1 VATKLLLR
9 RSRSVSGIRNNPIL
23 SPEVLTPE
31 SRLKSVSLRSLHC
44 SILHPRA
51 PKIRHLNASH
61 SLLIDL
67 DKHIAKVQE
76 LEYKVSELEARIAE
90 REALRYAQEDSDS
103 HNSCQN
109 NRFTENLVS
118 EEDRLAFQN
127 RLNEAKKRAEEL
139 SRKTNME
146 EANILSWHSKRLKE
160 VLETLASVNTCDE
173 AEDAPKLLLAA
184 GDENLEENKI
194 FDALNALVGMA
205 NEESSSDNH
214 IVHLKNLAIE
224 RENLKLMME
233 GCRQKLENAKITC
246 SECQSSLQNILA
258 SAAALRLQLKSSQSY
273 LLSTLLKKEHNTVS
287 KNMWVYGPNPIFTGL
302 ARIDEINASV
312 QNTALDQAL
321 QKTEIS
327 QVVAEKNLSFAQKMV
342 TKYSSRLQTGGH
354 RLTAIEAE
362 INRQIEAFNNVE
374 DVNSQ
379 PTDICNKRDSEV
391 LVINKIVL
399 PPMVPTDAVC

>member
-1 VATKLLLR
+1 MSGVATKLLLR

-90 REALRYAQEDSDS
+90 REALRCAQNDSDS
-103 HNSCQN
+103 HEGCQS

-118 EEDRLAFQN
+118 EEDRMAFQN

-139 SRKTNME
+139 SRKTDME

-160 VLETLASVNTCDE
+160 VLQVLA
-173 AEDAPKLLLAA
+173 AEDTPKLLLAA
-184 GDENLEENKI
+184 PAAENLEENKI

-233 GCRQKLENAKITC
+233 GCRAKLENAKLTC
-246 SECQSSLQNILA
+246 AECQSSLQNILA

-273 LLSTLLKKEHNTVS
+273 LLSTLLKKEHDTVS

-327 QVVAEKNLSFAQKMV
+327 QVVAEKNLTFAQRMV
-342 TKYSSRLQTGGH
+342 TKYSTRLQTGGH
-354 RLTAIEAE
+354 RLTAIETE
-362 INRQIEAFNNVE
+362 INRQIEAFNATE
-374 DVNSQ
+374 DVTSQ
-379 PTDICNKRDSEV
+379 PTDVCKSKESEV
-391 LVINKIVL
+391 MVINKIIV